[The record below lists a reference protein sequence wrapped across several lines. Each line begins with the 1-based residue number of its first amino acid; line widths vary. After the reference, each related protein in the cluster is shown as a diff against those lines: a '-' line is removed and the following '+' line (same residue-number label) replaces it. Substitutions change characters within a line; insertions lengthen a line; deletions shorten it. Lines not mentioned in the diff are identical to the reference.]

1 MRVKNGVGYFTFAI
15 NTDVD
20 YEKCAVLWAL
30 SLRATQKHK
39 IKIAVVVNNKNT
51 CRKDLHDVFDFVISK
66 PKRPVINPM
75 QYEADLLQLSPFKET
90 IKMECDMLVPCDL
103 SVWMHTFRLKDLTI
117 TGHVINHKHELA
129 TDQKYRQFVQ
139 TNKLPNVYNGLYYVR
154 YTAENI
160 KFYRELDRIFVD
172 WKNEIKK
179 YRLWERHAPSTD
191 FAMSMA
197 LANLNMETCV
207 VHTPLPTFIHNKKH
221 CVGDWKHYTITNAN
235 TIIVNGTKLQYP
247 WHYHDKNLA
256 SENLIFKYKQYVQNL
271 LHT

>member
-1 MRVKNGVGYFTFAI
+1 
-15 NTDVD
+15 
-20 YEKCAVLWAL
+20 
-30 SLRATQKHK
+30 
-39 IKIAVVVNNKNT
+39 
-51 CRKDLHDVFDFVISK
+51 
-66 PKRPVINPM
+66 
-75 QYEADLLQLSPFKET
+75 
-90 IKMECDMLVPCDL
+90 MLVPCDL

-207 VHTPLPTFIHNKKH
+207 VNTPLPTFIHNKKH